1 MSVVAVT
8 VRDMK
13 HVLKVRVLPTEVQAA
28 ALEATL
34 LACNEAASWLSSRM
48 HAERVHRK
56 HDAQKRFY
64 GELRQRF
71 GLSAQLAIR
80 VIGKVADA
88 YTAQRGNLAAAT
100 MARPDRRAV

>member
-48 HAERVHRK
+48 HVSGCTESMTHR
-56 HDAQKRFY
+56 
-64 GELRQRF
+64 
-71 GLSAQLAIR
+71 S
-80 VIGKVADA
+80 VS
-88 YTAQRGNLAAAT
+88 
-100 MARPDRRAV
+100 MAS

>member
-48 HAERVHRK
+48 HAERVH
-56 HDAQKRFY
+56 
-64 GELRQRF
+64 
-71 GLSAQLAIR
+71 
-80 VIGKVADA
+80 
-88 YTAQRGNLAAAT
+88 
-100 MARPDRRAV
+100 